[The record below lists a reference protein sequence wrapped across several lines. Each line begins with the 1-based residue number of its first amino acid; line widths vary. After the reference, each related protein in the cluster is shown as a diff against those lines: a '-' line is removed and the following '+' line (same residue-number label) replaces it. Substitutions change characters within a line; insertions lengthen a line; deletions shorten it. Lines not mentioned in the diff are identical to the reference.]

1 MRALLQA
8 LPVSTIILLL
18 SINHAETMVCLKWLQ
33 CIGGGGGGGLGGGGD
48 DGSDGT

>member
-1 MRALLQA
+1 MNWKCESFTAG
-8 LPVSTIILLL
+8 PTGF
-18 SINHAETMVCLKWLQ
+18 HHHPAETMVCLKWLQ